1 MSIVDT
7 PIAFTTD
14 GRPLFDNTPT
24 VVSVL
29 VLDEQKRLIVVG
41 RNNEPGKGLIG
52 LPGGYHM
59 RGESWQQAGVR
70 ELWEET
76 GYIVPPDSLHFKSL
90 VTDEY
95 GNNLIIAYADAVP
108 TTDPAHQKPA
118 EVQTVMLLDHAL
130 ECTEWAFPRHHD
142 AALHLFRHLNVPGP
156 VSVAP

>member
-7 PIAFTTD
+7 PIAFTAD

-29 VLDEQKRLIVVG
+29 VLVENKLVVVR
-41 RNNEPGKGLIG
+41 RNNEPGKGLLG

-59 RGESWQQAGVR
+59 RGETWQQAGVR

-76 GYIVPPDSLHFKSL
+76 GFALPANCLRPLSIN
-90 VTDEY
+90 TDEY
-95 GNNLIIAYADAVP
+95 GNNLIIAQSDYEPVP
-108 TTDPAHQKPA
+108 DPAHQRPD
-118 EVQTVMLLDHAL
+118 EVQAVLLLDTAL
-130 ECTEWAFPRHHD
+130 ECTEWAFPRHHN